1 LPLSMPRKKA
11 SRSVNEPKRPC
22 SELVFGKDVGL
33 LPHSIDR
40 YGRLVA
46 RVLID
51 NQDAGL
57 ELLKRGLC
65 PMYGKYVTEAPTESN
80 PVTGLLRQPHNLINS
95 ASVHPDPVPPWEG
108 RKSGKERFRTVM
120 KRCLEG

>member
-1 LPLSMPRKKA
+1 MPRKKA

-33 LPHSIDR
+33 CLIRSIVTGAWLP
-40 YGRLVA
+40 

-65 PMYGKYVTEAPTESN
+65 RVYEKYVTEAPAEMVEYGIRAICRRRAGDREHELDLDEAGGSQFCFMWGN
-80 PVTGLLRQPHNLINS
+80 CLG
-95 ASVHPDPVPPWEG
+95 SVC
-108 RKSGKERFRTVM
+108 KSSI
-120 KRCLEG
+120 